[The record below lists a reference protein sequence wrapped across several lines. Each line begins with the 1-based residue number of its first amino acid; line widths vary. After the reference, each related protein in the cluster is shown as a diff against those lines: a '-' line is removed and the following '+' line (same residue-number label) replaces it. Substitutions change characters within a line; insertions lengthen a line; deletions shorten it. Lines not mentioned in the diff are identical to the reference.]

1 MSCGKRSPSEGLAQL
16 PLVFQGPEVAPVN
29 IYILLDG
36 CLTHDHVSESGLIVC
51 IEKAQSERGR
61 GTWSGVQVLTF
72 SHCSL

>member
-1 MSCGKRSPSEGLAQL
+1 M
-16 PLVFQGPEVAPVN
+16 APVN

-61 GTWSGVQVLTF
+61 GTWSWGSGLYFLSLLIVAAFHRLCAVL
-72 SHCSL
+72 